1 MKSIKYLVWS
11 FLAAGALL
19 TACTEETYEPG
30 APESGSGVGFPVE
43 VVTSYSVTDN
53 PSIEIPVVRDNTDG
67 ALTVNVTSATSAVCA
82 DIPSQVSFAAGQSST
97 PLTITLDLDA
107 FEYDSSFKVDLKLDA
122 GVNTTNYK
130 PQAITVTVS
139 RPAPWVS
146 LGMATYTDDFMTTF
160 FSVSNETYEVEI
172 QENQNVPGLYRLVN
186 PYGEAYPFNDPG
198 DWDESQDYYMEI
210 HAEDPD
216 AVWIPIAPMGFDWG
230 YGEFS
235 MGSVAG
241 MYLSNGNTLE
251 QLKAAGGIL
260 GTLQNGIITFPAK
273 QLLIS
278 MADYNDGGLYYANN
292 NGVFKIVLPGYTAL
306 DTSVAIEL
314 VGYFKDLEGQNYAV
328 VDVTL
333 GEDVEEVKL
342 ASGLTSDYAGLYGDI
357 VSGAA
362 ETVSVTADGQV
373 NVPIADGKNTIVAA
387 SYADGSAQEYD
398 YITFTFYAGEQ
409 AEANPLE
416 GNWTADDMY
425 GITKQELFKRWIMW
439 AVDYFDED
447 GNTDRQ
453 PLSYVTFAEN
463 NSDYYDE
470 DYDEEYDLIDITG
483 FSMGMTQNDTH
494 QWEYYNGFLYNF
506 YMHQN
511 IGQVTLTN
519 GAKYYLNYQ
528 AFVSTGTIYTA
539 FYDEIMVGGLVADG
553 YMAMAYS
560 ELYQLG
566 SNPAPEG
573 FVFRAWTDAACETTA
588 AGNFEAI
595 YNIMFEDPAVSSL
608 SSVNKPVHVTTVENL
623 NTLASQMKTPAN
635 YVELRGRARAHALID
650 ELNAKNAAKQAAK
663 LQIVDR
669 KGQNN
674 GRTLKNNAQAL

>member
-1 MKSIKYLVWS
+1 MKSVKYLVLS
-11 FLAAGALL
+11 FLAAGALF
-19 TACTEETYEPG
+19 TACTNDDTYEPG
-30 APESGSGVGFPVE
+30 TPESGAGVGFSSEAP
-43 VVTSYSVTDN
+43 TSYTVSDDTFV
-53 PSIEIPVVRDNTDG
+53 EIPVLRDDASG
-67 ALTVNVTSATSAVCA
+67 ALTVSVTSSTSSTVLN
-82 DIPSQVSFAAGQSST
+82 IPGEVTFAAGEKVA
-97 PLTITLDLDA
+97 PLKITFSLDE
-107 FEYDSSFKVDLKLDA
+107 FEYDTTHTVDLRLNSGA
-122 GVNTTNYK
+122 NTTSYK
-130 PQAITVTVS
+130 PQSVTVTIG

-160 FSVSNETYEVEI
+160 FNVDNVTYEVEI
-172 QENQNVPGLYRLVN
+172 QENQNVPGFYRLVN
-186 PYGEAYPFNDPG
+186 PYGEAYPYNDPG

-216 AVWIPIAPMGFDWG
+216 AVWIPVAEMGFDWS

-241 MYLSNGNTLE
+241 LYLSNGNTLD

-260 GTLQNGIITFPAK
+260 GSLQNGIITFPAK

-292 NGVFKIVLPGYTAL
+292 ASAFKIVLPGYAAL
-306 DTSVAIEL
+306 DTSVSIEL
-314 VGYFKDLEGQNYAV
+314 LGYFKDLEGQNYATV
-328 VDVTL
+328 EVTL
-333 GEDVEEVKL
+333 GEDVEEVQL
-342 ASGLTSDYAGLYGDI
+342 ASALTTDYEGLVGDV

-362 ETVSVTADGQV
+362 ETVTVTADGQV
-373 NVPIADGKNTIVAA
+373 NVPIADGKNTVVAV
-387 SYADGSAQEYD
+387 SYADGDAQEYD

-409 AEANPLE
+409 AEVNPLE
-416 GNWTADDMY
+416 ANWTADDMY
-425 GITKQELFKRWIMW
+425 GITKQELFKQWIMW

-447 GNTDRQ
+447 GITDRQ
-453 PLSYVTFAEN
+453 PQSYVTFAEN

-470 DYDEEYDLIDITG
+470 ENDEEYDLINITG
-483 FSMGMTQNDTH
+483 LAMGMTSNDTH

-506 YMHQN
+506 YMHRN
-511 IGQVTLTN
+511 LGQVTLTN
-519 GAKYYLNYQ
+519 GARYYLNYQ
-528 AFVSTGTIYTA
+528 AFASTGTVYTA

-573 FVFRAWTDAACETTA
+573 FIFRAWTDAACATTA

-623 NTLASQMKTPAN
+623 NTLAKEMATPAN

-663 LQIVDR
+663 LQIINR
-669 KGQNN
+669 KGQFS
-674 GRTLKNNAQAL
+674 RSEIKNAQAL